1 MTNRTIKHPFWA
13 DETKT
18 KIVCQFH
25 YDSGEVL
32 EASVMDTEDG
42 NPDWAEI
49 IETFGMEELDAAT
62 EKFASERKRHK
73 EIEEAQKKE
82 AVEVD
87 MAGALFNAK
96 LGAFEIE
103 EVKSSKDRV
112 LKSRIRKAKNI
123 MEVMVLT
130 SALVTKEMNNGE
142 SE

>member
-32 EASVMDTEDG
+32 EASIMDTEDG

-49 IETFGMEELDAAT
+49 IETFGMEELDVAT
-62 EKFASERKRHK
+62 EKFASERRRHK

-96 LGAFEIE
+96 LEAFEIE

>member
-32 EASVMDTEDG
+32 EASIMDTEDG

-87 MAGALFNAK
+87 MAGGLFNAK
-96 LGAFEIE
+96 LEAFEIE